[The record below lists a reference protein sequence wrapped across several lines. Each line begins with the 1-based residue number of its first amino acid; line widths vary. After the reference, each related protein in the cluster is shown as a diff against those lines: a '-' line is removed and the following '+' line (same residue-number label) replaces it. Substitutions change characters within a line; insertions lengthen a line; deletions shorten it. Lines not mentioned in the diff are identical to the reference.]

1 MTSTMTATTKPLLH
15 IAGVTK
21 RFGALTV
28 LDGVN
33 LTIPDGQAVGIIG
46 PNGAGKSTLLSVIS
60 GTERPTSGTIE
71 ISGIDVTHRDAAS
84 RCRDGVGRSF
94 QIPRP
99 FADLTVFENALVG
112 AQRGAG
118 LGGAAARTLALE
130 ALETTGM
137 MHLANDKAGSLPLLG
152 RKRLE
157 LARALATNPKLLLL
171 DEIAG
176 GLTDHEA
183 DQLVGTVLGLKER
196 GISLIWIEHV
206 VKALVQVVDRL
217 VCLAFGSVY
226 MDGDPHEVMASPE
239 VLEVY
244 LGGTA

>member
-118 LGGAAARTLALE
+118 LGGAPPAR
-130 ALETTGM
+130 
-137 MHLANDKAGSLPLLG
+137 
-152 RKRLE
+152 
-157 LARALATNPKLLLL
+157 
-171 DEIAG
+171 
-176 GLTDHEA
+176 
-183 DQLVGTVLGLKER
+183 
-196 GISLIWIEHV
+196 
-206 VKALVQVVDRL
+206 
-217 VCLAFGSVY
+217 
-226 MDGDPHEVMASPE
+226 SPWKHWKPP
-239 VLEVY
+239 
-244 LGGTA
+244 A